1 MFHKVDWF
9 SLFIIIS
16 YYCPVRFHWHL
27 AGHLLALRRACR
39 ATLSNICI
47 GSGVDI
53 ELKQTFQKFRRVST
67 RFRVVQVK
75 YKTSRFQYRRPLTA
89 HRERSSDTSA
99 TSGDLC
105 NITHSGGR
113 TLRFRSEAFR
123 KVHHKHQIP
132 PLWLSFP
139 AMHPLQLQ
147 YTFLSTDEASFNHR
161 L

>member
-1 MFHKVDWF
+1 MFHMVDWF
-9 SLFIIIS
+9 SLYIS
-16 YYCPVRFHWHL
+16 YILRIS
-27 AGHLLALRRACR
+27 LALGRSLLVNYDGRRACR
-39 ATLSNICI
+39 ATLSCICI
-47 GSGVDI
+47 ESGVDI
-53 ELKQTFQKFRRVST
+53 ESKQTFQKLEKSET